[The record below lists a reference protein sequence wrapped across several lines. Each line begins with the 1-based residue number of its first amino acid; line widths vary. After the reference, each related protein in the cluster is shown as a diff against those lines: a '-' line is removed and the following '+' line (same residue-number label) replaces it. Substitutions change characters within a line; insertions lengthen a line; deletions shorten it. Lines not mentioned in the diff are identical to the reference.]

1 MIRSTNILVSFES
14 IIDTDMGLM
23 RLIKSDYNSGFFYP
37 TILEN
42 TEEFQHLVLNLR
54 THPNPLVTL
63 MDIENDDDLETAND
77 LLRQFKDEEYQKI
90 LDLSP
95 TGTFNT
101 ILSANMYSKDLFKT
115 TVICRTQAEADILSI
130 KGVNAEP
137 LICNNL
143 KEISTKNFQVIA
155 VKDVSE
161 LDQFV
166 NLERKAFYVPDYRFN
181 VKRVKNFDS
190 PLLPQHI
197 LEDYA
202 DKNEFNVYSAYTY
215 KTEYQGLD
223 DEEDFGNEQ
232 QRSESELIKQD

>member
-1 MIRSTNILVSFES
+1 MIRSMNILVSFES

-37 TILEN
+37 TILNN

-63 MDIENDDDLETAND
+63 MDINNDDELETAND

-95 TGTFNT
+95 PATFNT
-101 ILSANMYSKDLFKT
+101 ILSSNMYSKDLFKP
-115 TVICRTQAEADILSI
+115 TVICRSQAEADILKVKEI
-130 KGVNAEP
+130 NAEP
-137 LICNNL
+137 LICNDL
-143 KEISTKNFQVIA
+143 KNISIKKYQVIT

-161 LDQFV
+161 LDNFV
-166 NLERKAFYVPDYRFN
+166 NIERKSIYVPDYRFN
-181 VKRVKNFDS
+181 VKRVKGFEG
-190 PLLPQHI
+190 PLLPQYI

-202 DKNEFNVYSAYTY
+202 DKNEFNVYAAYTY
-215 KTEYQGLD
+215 QTEYQGLD
-223 DEEDFGNEQ
+223 DEEDFGNE
-232 QRSESELIKQD
+232 RRDESELFKQN

>member
-63 MDIENDDDLETAND
+63 MDIDNDDDLETAND
-77 LLRQFKDEEYQKI
+77 LLRQFKDQEYQKI

-95 TGTFNT
+95 PGTFNT
-101 ILSANMYSKDLFKT
+101 ILSANMYSKELLKT
-115 TVICRTQAEADILSI
+115 TVVCRSQAEAGILKI
-130 KGVNAEP
+130 KEINAEP
-137 LICNNL
+137 LICKDL
-143 KEISTKNFQVIA
+143 KEISLKNYQVIA

-161 LDQFV
+161 LDQYV
-166 NLERKAFYVPDYRFN
+166 NLERKAIYVPDYRFN

-190 PLLPQHI
+190 PLLPQHT

-202 DKNEFNVYSAYTY
+202 DKNEFYVYAAYTY
-215 KTEYQGLD
+215 TTEYQGLD

-232 QRSESELIKQD
+232 RSESELIKQD